1 MISIIVMWNVME
13 DRDSED
19 VAVDE
24 ETEKDEL
31 KNVNV
36 ASKIKLFQQRIRRY
50 SEIKEEASTEREY
63 YSKLLYSAT
72 NTKISSIMLFVSC
85 TNSKCC

>member
-1 MISIIVMWNVME
+1 ME

-24 ETEKDEL
+24 EDEL

-36 ASKIKLFQQRIRRY
+36 ASKIQLFQQRIRRY
-50 SEIKEEASTEREY
+50 SEIKEEAPTEREY

-72 NTKISSIMLFVSC
+72 KYKDTQHHAFR
-85 TNSKCC
+85 

>member
-19 VAVDE
+19 VAVDVDE
-24 ETEKDEL
+24 EDEL

-50 SEIKEEASTEREY
+50 SEIKEEAPTEREY

-72 NTKISSIMLFVSC
+72 KYKDTQHHAFR
-85 TNSKCC
+85 

>member
-1 MISIIVMWNVME
+1 ME

-19 VAVDE
+19 VAVDDQE
-24 ETEKDEL
+24 DEL

-50 SEIKEEASTEREY
+50 SEIKEEAPTEREY
-63 YSKLLYSAT
+63 YSKLLYSAMKFKDT
-72 NTKISSIMLFVSC
+72 QHHAFR
-85 TNSKCC
+85 

>member
-24 ETEKDEL
+24 EDEL

-36 ASKIKLFQQRIRRY
+36 ASKIQLFQQRIRRY
-50 SEIKEEASTEREY
+50 SEIKEEAPTEREY
-63 YSKLLYSAT
+63 YSKLSYSAT
-72 NTKISSIMLFVSC
+72 KYKDPQHHAFR
-85 TNSKCC
+85 

>member
-24 ETEKDEL
+24 ETEEDEL

-50 SEIKEEASTEREY
+50 SEKKEEAPTEREH
-63 YSKLLYSAT
+63 YSKLSYSAT
-72 NTKISSIMLFVSC
+72 KYKDPQHHAFR
-85 TNSKCC
+85 